1 MTSEL
6 YPTNLRSQAVGFS
19 SMVSRAFCICTPF
32 LGHVAKIWE
41 PAPMVIIG
49 VPLLIS
55 GLCVL
60 ILPETL
66 NRELPQSLQ
75 ATHEDKTSKI

>member
-19 SMVSRAFCICTPF
+19 SMVARAFCMCTPF
-32 LGHVAKIWE
+32 LGHVAKLWE

-60 ILPETL
+60 RLPETL
-66 NRELPQSLQ
+66 NKELPQ
-75 ATHEDKTSKI
+75 TFRGTDEETNVKN